1 MIDHNKQKLN
11 SAEIIFMAVMANP
24 KQRFEFSRPVYLPYA
39 SKRESRVSGQTS
51 YMPSILIRARQGHT
65 ASSSPTAGMVKLD
78 ESNLP
83 VVALHGTSVA
93 AMKGIMKHGLTPG
106 GETAENRGTG
116 RQAVHLAATLP
127 ASDAEV
133 VSGYRQ
139 GSQVCINVDLAAFLE
154 NGGEVWQSAN
164 FVLNIFTTIRPAFF
178 LCAVDTTNGWD
189 YVTSAD
195 ASALW
200 VAKLNPVFTSTFRA
214 HYEEQSISRERVSFL
229 SPDDL
234 PDSLVS
240 LKQEAESAE
249 EGDRDFI
256 DPVSRPKKRVHFEDD
271 EPEPAMSGKT
281 AENIRTV
288 LESALGQNL
297 DDLKTTARDPSD
309 VQQGLDQAAAKAELE
324 AKSRVSESPLDDPQA
339 AATAELQ
346 TVSRVS
352 ELSAGDFLEP
362 DEESEEDEELQQAI
376 RLSRQQAQEDR
387 DREPE
392 QTGGSSSGG
401 TTAPTQ
407 WKPTLR
413 QDKSTGEPV
422 LVLKEEKKKTQ
433 RRWTR
438 SPTPDT
444 SKGDHT
450 RVTIPLSSGYREYSI
465 WVANTTFEFLKN
477 LNPDTLY
484 EKVRR
489 ELGLVREVARVPQQ
503 TLDEKEKIEAGEVP
517 RVRTVRPSLQ
527 QEKGIR
533 FDAPLPI
540 IRPARPDLSAEGL
553 HYKSTIQTG
562 QTEWRM
568 K

>member
-1 MIDHNKQKLN
+1 MLVQMFVSAAFLESDFEAREISVCTLHFDSHPLRSPTMPAPPSVASGSAGPLPRPAVYQCALPLGEDYSIDLQCRVSDRSVQTYEPFPMFLVNAETYAKGKGLPKTNLEPLTKPTGLSMRDEILWDLAQLLEGKQGVYHVTPQNFDFQGSTLQATSRYLSWCLRHSTDLTLSRDNWLDLGEMIDHNKQKLN

-51 YMPSILIRARQGHT
+51 YIPSILIRARQGHT

-78 ESNLP
+78 ETNLP

-139 GSQVCINVDLAAFLE
+139 GSQVCINVDLAAFME

-178 LCAVDTTNGWD
+178 LCAIDTTNGWD
-189 YVTSAD
+189 YVTGAD
-195 ASALW
+195 ANALW

-214 HYEEQSISRERVSFL
+214 RQEEQSISRERVSFL

-234 PDSLVS
+234 PESLVS
-240 LKQEAESAE
+240 LKQEAENTE

-256 DPVSRPKKRVHFEDD
+256 EPVSRPKRRVHFDDD

-297 DDLKTTARDPSD
+297 DDLKTTTRDPSD

-324 AKSRVSESPLDDPQA
+324 AKSRVSE
-339 AATAELQ
+339 
-346 TVSRVS
+346 
-352 ELSAGDFLEP
+352 
-362 DEESEEDEELQQAI
+362 
-376 RLSRQQAQEDR
+376 
-387 DREPE
+387 
-392 QTGGSSSGG
+392 
-401 TTAPTQ
+401 
-407 WKPTLR
+407 
-413 QDKSTGEPV
+413 
-422 LVLKEEKKKTQ
+422 
-433 RRWTR
+433 
-438 SPTPDT
+438 
-444 SKGDHT
+444 
-450 RVTIPLSSGYREYSI
+450 
-465 WVANTTFEFLKN
+465 
-477 LNPDTLY
+477 
-484 EKVRR
+484 
-489 ELGLVREVARVPQQ
+489 
-503 TLDEKEKIEAGEVP
+503 
-517 RVRTVRPSLQ
+517 
-527 QEKGIR
+527 
-533 FDAPLPI
+533 LP
-540 IRPARPDLSAEGL
+540 P
-553 HYKSTIQTG
+553 
-562 QTEWRM
+562 
-568 K
+568 